1 MAVAFTQDARL
12 SHRARARLLEVT
24 RELGTQYGPSCLF
37 CFVSRKV
44 GLRSV
49 VGIECGL
56 QAQDL
61 SIVGRGCFVRIM

>member
-1 MAVAFTQDARL
+1 MWRSRRTLGSAIARVP
-12 SHRARARLLEVT
+12 LLEVT
-24 RELGTQYGPSCLF
+24 RSLSTQHGPAI

-61 SIVGRGCFVRIM
+61 SVVGRGCFVRIM

>member
-1 MAVAFTQDARL
+1 MWHSRRTLGSAIARVP
-12 SHRARARLLEVT
+12 LLEVT
-24 RELGTQYGPSCLF
+24 CSLSTQHGPACLF

-56 QAQDL
+56 QVQDL
-61 SIVGRGCFVRIM
+61 SVVGRGCFVRIM